1 MYALDLLI
9 KIHTNNKELKFM
21 PKKTKKK
28 TKLPIGFI
36 KN

>member
-21 PKKTKKK
+21 PKKKKK